1 MDIFLSVNNRE
12 EIIQLPIVPSEFK
25 INSPVK
31 NETFTTIN
39 QGDIKLMGERG
50 LKDLTIETFFPNKEY
65 SFARSNQYTRWQ
77 YVEMIESWIERKLR
91 VRLVVTGSPV
101 NMITA
106 IDNFEYGPQD
116 GSGDIYYSLSLS
128 EFKDIKLQKKII
140 SPESKTKITKSS
152 LNSGTPVE
160 KKKPKAKKV
169 IKKKVVKKPK
179 KKPKKKPLELQKKV
193 N

>member
-1 MDIFLSVNNRE
+1 MDIFLSVNNRA

-25 INSPVK
+25 INSPVN

-50 LKDLTIETFFPNKEY
+50 LKDLTIETFFPNKKY

-101 NMITA
+101 NMVTV

-128 EFKDIKLQKKII
+128 EFKDIKLQKKAIV
-140 SPESKTKITKSS
+140 PESKPAIKKSGM
-152 LNSGTPVE
+152 NAGTPV
-160 KKKPKAKKV
+160 KKKAAKKKAV
-169 IKKKVVKKPK
+169 KKPVKKKVVRKKPVV
-179 KKPKKKPLELQKKV
+179 PQKKV
-193 N
+193 K